1 MRGEGRGPHSEKKLL
16 SEYHLIIIHSKRL
29 GHGCMYGLQ
38 VNELIRANAELKRQ
52 LAEEHASTAEKK
64 AVVKKKKGFSAGQV
78 CKYIWPGL

>member
-1 MRGEGRGPHSEKKLL
+1 
-16 SEYHLIIIHSKRL
+16 
-29 GHGCMYGLQ
+29 MYGLQ